1 MSDKG
6 LLLFFSKDDK
16 NVVLTNSLPHVIIL
30 SVYLHLLLNDT
41 TQKSD
46 SLLNIYFF
54 FKMKDFLAKSV
65 PHHIIENFQEDHR
78 LLLIDEAQHKDSVL
92 NINLPQ

>member
-1 MSDKG
+1 MT
-6 LLLFFSKDDK
+6 K

-46 SLLNIYFF
+46 SLLNIYIF
-54 FKMKDFLAKSV
+54 FKMKDFLVKSV
-65 PHHIIENFQEDHR
+65 PHHIIENFQEDQR
-78 LLLIDEAQHKDSVL
+78 LLLTDEAQHKDSVL